1 MALYKYA
8 YYYCNYYY
16 YYHKDSEFLVQ
27 FYMCCG
33 ICWLGYVVRNSKA
46 VCRQADAWIQ
56 ESTDWT
62 GQDHTWW
69 DEKFTHANNQFFL
82 KTRWLTGIRVWVST
96 VKCILCLSN
105 KRVIRT
111 FSWFHFLFNYH
122 RSSTNL
128 GIVVLSASWYFA
140 GCRVTIPI
148 G

>member
-8 YYYCNYYY
+8 YDYCNYYY
-16 YYHKDSEFLVQ
+16 YYYKDSEFLVQ

-82 KTRWLTGIRVWVST
+82 KTRFDWLELESGFRR
-96 VKCILCLSN
+96 SN
-105 KRVIRT
+105 AFSVFQTSVLLEHSVGFT
-111 FSWFHFLFNYH
+111 FSSTTIGVLRIWELLCCLLRDILLVVVWQFL
-122 RSSTNL
+122 
-128 GIVVLSASWYFA
+128 
-140 GCRVTIPI
+140 
-148 G
+148 